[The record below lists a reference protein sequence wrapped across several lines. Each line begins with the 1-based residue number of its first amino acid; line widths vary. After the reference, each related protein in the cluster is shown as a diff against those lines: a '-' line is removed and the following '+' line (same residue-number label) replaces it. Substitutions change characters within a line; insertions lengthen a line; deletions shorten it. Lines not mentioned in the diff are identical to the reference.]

1 MHLVSSRDTTHIEL
15 GSCCAILKFDWL
27 LGTLFMIL
35 FRITKPLQ
43 TRAIITL
50 RFYRRTYDVPNEY

>member
-1 MHLVSSRDTTHIEL
+1 MEL

-43 TRAIITL
+43 KRAIITL
-50 RFYRRTYDVPNEY
+50 RFYRRTYDVPTEY

>member
-1 MHLVSSRDTTHIEL
+1 MHLVSSRDTTHMEL

-35 FRITKPLQ
+35 LRITKPLQ
-43 TRAIITL
+43 KHVIITL
-50 RFYRRTYDVPNEY
+50 RLYCEPTEY